1 MIKDMLILLAL
12 GLLVVSSGCSRGA
25 PLEEDSVVV
34 AVSINPVA
42 SLTRY
47 VGGDRI
53 EILQLVPPG
62 ASPHTF
68 EPAPSQI
75 TRMGNADVLFLIG
88 LGLEFWAEDVVNAAD
103 NPDLVVVQTSRGIE
117 PIENNHHVWLD
128 PTHAILQVELIR
140 DTLKKVDPD
149 GAEEYESNASRFIDE
164 LRNLDREI
172 EAEIGQ
178 WSQKSF
184 IAFHPAW
191 VYFAKRYGLEQAAV
205 VEETPG
211 HEPSVHELTHV
222 IETARRVGARA
233 IFAEPQLPPAEAE
246 TIAEESGAQVVFLDP
261 LGGTKAPDDY
271 LGLIRYNV
279 EAMASVMR

>member
-1 MIKDMLILLAL
+1 MKHMLIVLAL
-12 GLLVVSSGCSRGA
+12 GLLVVVSGCSREA
-25 PLEEDSVVV
+25 PSEDDAVVV
-34 AVSINPVA
+34 AVSINPLA
-42 SLTRY
+42 SLVHH

-53 EILQLVPPG
+53 EILRLVPPG

-75 TRMGNADVLFLIG
+75 ARMGDADVLFLIG
-88 LGLEFWAEDVVNAAD
+88 LGLEFWADDLVSAAD
-103 NPDLVVVQTSRGIE
+103 NPDLVVVRTSRGVE
-117 PIENNHHVWLD
+117 PIEENHHVWLD
-128 PTHAILQVELIR
+128 PTHAISQVELIR
-140 DTLKKVDPD
+140 DTLKDIDPD
-149 GAEEYESNASRFIDE
+149 GAEEYESKASRFIDE
-164 LRNLDREI
+164 LRDLDREI
-172 EAEIGQ
+172 EAEIDQ

-191 VYFAKRYGLEQAAV
+191 IYFARRYGLTQAAV

-222 IETARRVGARA
+222 IETAKRLDARA

-246 TIAEESGAQVVFLDP
+246 TIAEESGAKVLFLDP

-271 LGLIRYNV
+271 IGLIRYNV
-279 EAMASVMR
+279 ETMASAMR